1 MFLKLLGILKIL
13 RLTRISGVIMNLNTS
28 KENKAACKVAYLI
41 FMMFMYIHI
50 FACLWY
56 SIVAST
62 ETWIPNVDF
71 VWYYT
76 PQIYDYYYQDWMRSY
91 LMSIYISFYLFAVGE
106 VCPRTELELFTAIF
120 ILILSSIV
128 NGLIIGNMAL
138 YMNELNKK
146 NAEF

>member
-56 SIVAST
+56 SIVSSN

-71 VWYYT
+71 
-76 PQIYDYYYQDWMRSY
+76 
-91 LMSIYISFYLFAVGE
+91 A
-106 VCPRTELELFTAIF
+106 
-120 ILILSSIV
+120 
-128 NGLIIGNMAL
+128 
-138 YMNELNKK
+138 
-146 NAEF
+146 